1 MNSIDPLFVSFHHKR
16 GKLQQIIARSL
27 ATFRSL
33 DMGVAGENSQKVAD
47 RLESDSLKVL
57 IVGQFKQGKS
67 TLINAMLGEEVLPAF
82 AVPCTAVINEIKFGE
97 EKKAIVHFRSPLPE
111 TLPENLSTNARDHI
125 ARYDGDVPPLVI
137 RVDEIE
143 KYVVIPDPAKDHG
156 SSVSESPF
164 SLVEI
169 FWPID
174 LCRNSVEII
183 DSPGLNEH
191 GTRTRVTTDYR
202 SKVDAVIFVLSCLQL
217 AGQKEMEFVEDNLR
231 ASGHE
236 EIIFACNRF
245 DQVHR
250 RDRQQII
257 EYGRSRLE
265 GLTNLGSDGVF
276 FLSAA
281 DALDGRVQNDNELL
295 EGSGLLELEGKLAK
309 FLAESRG
316 KLKLLQPARQL
327 LTEVNKAIGDT
338 IPSQL
343 AMLSE
348 STTELQRRHDAI
360 QPQVKET
367 QQRCKMVL
375 ERVEIGRERLQDDVR
390 MRVESFVRDV
400 ADRIPE
406 WSAAFKPNNEFKVV
420 SIKDWKI
427 EGAKKQAEALA
438 TEVAEY
444 INRKIA
450 RDYATWAK
458 DELTPFVQKRIV
470 AITAGVEQ
478 EVDEIVIEID
488 AMKKVLAGNAD
499 TEYKA
504 PGGLERVL
512 ASGAGLLF
520 GDVGSAYVG
529 ATLGA
534 QEMLKSLGPAI
545 AIMISAML
553 IGITNPFILIPML
566 FAGGFVQSLLKAEKI
581 ALQLKLSTSEKIAFE
596 LRKNAQSIALK
607 GAEAVYDK
615 TEGIQKALKI
625 SMENELRNV
634 DELIGSV
641 LSEKKAGDKR
651 CEQKAAELASASQ
664 ELKQVQTEL
673 NDLIFDHAIPTS
685 QF

>member
-16 GKLQQIIARSL
+16 GKLQDIIARSL
-27 ATFRSL
+27 KTFESL
-33 DMGVAGENSQKVAD
+33 DMNVAGENSQKVAD

-67 TLINAMLGEEVLPAF
+67 TLINALLGEEVLPAF
-82 AVPCTAVINEIKFGE
+82 AVPCTAVINEIKFGD
-97 EKKAIVHFRSPLPE
+97 EKKAVVHFRSPLPE
-111 TLPENLSTNARDHI
+111 TLPENLSAEARAHI
-125 ARYDGDVPPLVI
+125 ESYEGDVPPLEI
-137 RVDEIE
+137 AVDEIQ

-164 SLVEI
+164 NLVEI

-191 GTRTRVTTDYR
+191 GTRTRVTTDYL

-245 DQVHR
+245 DQVGR
-250 RDRQQII
+250 RDRQQIV

-265 GLTNLGSDGVF
+265 GLTNLGDEGVF
-276 FLSAA
+276 FISAA
-281 DALDGRVQNDNELL
+281 DALDGRVKNDLELL
-295 EGSGLLELEGKLAK
+295 QGSGLLELEAKLAR
-309 FLAESRG
+309 FLVESRG

-327 LTEVNKAIGDT
+327 LTEVNKAIGET

-348 STTELQRRHDAI
+348 STAELQRRHDAI

-367 QQRCKMVL
+367 QQRCKIVV
-375 ERVEIGRERLQDDVR
+375 ERVEVGRERLQDEVR

-400 ADRIPE
+400 ADKILD
-406 WSAAFKPNNEFKVV
+406 WSDAFKPNNEFKVL
-420 SIKDWKI
+420 STQ
-427 EGAKKQAEALA
+427 GAKKQAEALA
-438 TEVAEY
+438 TEVAEH
-444 INRKIA
+444 INAKIT
-450 RDYATWAK
+450 RDYGTWAK
-458 DELTPFVQKRIV
+458 NELTPLVQKRIV
-470 AITAGVEQ
+470 DITQGVEQ
-478 EVDEIVIEID
+478 DVDEIVIEID
-488 AMKKVLAGNAD
+488 AMKKVLKGNVD
-499 TEYKA
+499 TDYKP

-512 ASGAGLLF
+512 AGGAGLLI

-529 ATLGA
+529 ATLGT

-545 AIMISAML
+545 AIMIGSIL
-553 IGITNPFILIPML
+553 IGITNPVILIGML

-581 ALQLKLSTSEKIAFE
+581 ASKIKNSTAEKIASE
-596 LRKNAQSIALK
+596 LRKNAQSIASK
-607 GAEAVYDK
+607 GAAAVHEK
-615 TEGIQKALKI
+615 TEGIQKALKV

-634 DELIGSV
+634 DELIDSV
-641 LSEKKAGDKR
+641 LNEKKAGDAR
-651 CEQKAAELASASQ
+651 CEQRAAELADASQ
-664 ELKQVQTEL
+664 SLKQIQAEL
-673 NDLIFDHAIPTS
+673 NDLIFDHALPST
-685 QF
+685 